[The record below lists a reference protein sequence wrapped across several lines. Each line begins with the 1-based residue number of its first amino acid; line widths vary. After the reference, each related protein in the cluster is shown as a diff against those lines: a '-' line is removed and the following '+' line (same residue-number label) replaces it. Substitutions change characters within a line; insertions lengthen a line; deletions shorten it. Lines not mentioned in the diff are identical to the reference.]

1 MNGNRIHFSVQS
13 GIASDQFVN
22 PRFTINLFPSPA
34 GDQLNVWVE
43 GVDKKAE
50 IKMYDLMGKSVMQ

>member
-13 GIASDQFVN
+13 GIAPDQFVN
-22 PRFTINLFPSPA
+22 PRFTINLFPNPA

-43 GVDKKAE
+43 GVDKK
-50 IKMYDLMGKSVMQ
+50 